1 MRAQRAKIW
10 LERADLKLKDQW
22 GGGMDKQID
31 RETNRWTDGCL
42 EIHPCVLQDS
52 RPLVLLP
59 IKVALSWK
67 ADLKA

>member
-1 MRAQRAKIW
+1 M
-10 LERADLKLKDQW
+10 

-42 EIHPCVLQDS
+42 EIHPCVLQDI
-52 RPLVLLP
+52 RLLVLLP
-59 IKVALSWK
+59 NKVALSWK

>member
-1 MRAQRAKIW
+1 
-10 LERADLKLKDQW
+10 
-22 GGGMDKQID
+22 MDKQID

-42 EIHPCVLQDS
+42 KIHPCVLQDI

-59 IKVALSWK
+59 NKVALSWK

>member
-1 MRAQRAKIW
+1 M
-10 LERADLKLKDQW
+10 

-42 EIHPCVLQDS
+42 EIHPCDLQDI

-59 IKVALSWK
+59 NKVALSWK
-67 ADLKA
+67 VDLKP